1 MFQAEHE
8 KITILK
14 TIVYEG
20 GGWRGYGFND
30 TLFTQKILK
39 VTFIYVSNRDLWR
52 LSGYL
57 PTIPTKKRK
66 NSPFPSRKVNAK
78 GEKKNSLPSTLET
91 VANNLSTKLA
101 GLSMM
106 GNV

>member
-14 TIVYEG
+14 TIVCEG

-39 VTFIYVSNRDLWR
+39 VTFIYVSNRDL
-52 LSGYL
+52 
-57 PTIPTKKRK
+57 
-66 NSPFPSRKVNAK
+66 
-78 GEKKNSLPSTLET
+78 
-91 VANNLSTKLA
+91 
-101 GLSMM
+101 
-106 GNV
+106 